1 MFMLLLSPLICELSS
16 YITEK
21 NKNFQKRTTS
31 LFLPQ
36 IHPIQY
42 PKALSWCN
50 KCLLTDQR
58 PVFFLCT
65 TSHVL
70 FAFLGPHSAF
80 CIISLT
86 VSSAS
91 LPSVHYLIF
100 YPIKIPIL
108 SISSD
113 SPCFYLYVYSRA
125 FLRIVSKGCFQFLY
139 LLCNRSQCHFQP
151 TTFLWIM
158 CC

>member
-1 MFMLLLSPLICELSS
+1 MFILLLSPLICELSW

-21 NKNFQKRTTS
+21 NRNFQKRTTS
-31 LFLPQ
+31 SFVPW
-36 IHPIQY
+36 IHPVQY
-42 PKALSWCN
+42 PNALSCCN

-65 TSHVL
+65 ASHVL

-91 LPSVHYLIF
+91 LPSVYYLIF

-125 FLRIVSKGCFQFLY
+125 FLRIVSIGYYRFLY